1 MYLTLYH
8 ADFDSKSLFQTGGGL
23 RLQSSERGFEHPVP
37 RDCLL
42 TSRHFESRVQRS
54 FWKCIAPAAGETE
67 AKWTM
72 KKNKTKHQ
80 DAAEVV
86 QMEWR
91 LLVWVYLGISQ

>member
-1 MYLTLYH
+1 
-8 ADFDSKSLFQTGGGL
+8 
-23 RLQSSERGFEHPVP
+23 
-37 RDCLL
+37 
-42 TSRHFESRVQRS
+42 
-54 FWKCIAPAAGETE
+54 
-67 AKWTM
+67 M